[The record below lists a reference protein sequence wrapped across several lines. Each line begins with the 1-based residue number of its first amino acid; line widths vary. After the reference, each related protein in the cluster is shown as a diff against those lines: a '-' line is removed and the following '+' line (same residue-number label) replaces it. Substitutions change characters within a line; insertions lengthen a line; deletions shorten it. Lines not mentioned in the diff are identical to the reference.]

1 MAVKPVGRLL
11 LSMGL
16 PIMLSMLVQ
25 ALYNV
30 VDSIFIARISEEALT
45 AVSLA
50 FPVQMLMISVGVGT
64 AVGVNS
70 LLSRRLGQ
78 QRYHDAD
85 DVAMNGLFLAVVIWL
100 VFAVFG
106 ASLTPFFFQWFTA
119 DASIISMGQ
128 SYLLICTTLSLG
140 VFGQLIC
147 ERIMQGTGDTIHPM
161 ITQGTGAVLNIILDP
176 ILIFGLLGAP
186 RMGVAGA
193 AVATVIGQW
202 TAMGM
207 ALFFML
213 RKTHEIHF
221 RFRGFRPC
229 KRVIGEIYQVGFP
242 SIIMQSIGSL
252 MTVGM
257 NGILISF
264 SATAVA
270 VFGVYFKLQSFIFMP
285 VFGLTT
291 AMISIV
297 GYNYGARNR
306 YRITRTIQFA
316 VFISVSIMLAGLLLF
331 QLAPQSLLKLFDAS
345 PEMMEIGTRALRII
359 SLHFPFAGVAI
370 VFSSSFQAMGKGLYS
385 LLLSVTRQLVFLL
398 PAAYLLAKF
407 GGLDAVWYAF
417 LIAEAVSIIMS
428 SFMYRRI
435 YTRSIKPL
443 EPLESVSAEAEVNR
457 G

>member
-1 MAVKPVGRLL
+1 
-11 LSMGL
+11 
-16 PIMLSMLVQ
+16 
-25 ALYNV
+25 
-30 VDSIFIARISEEALT
+30 
-45 AVSLA
+45 
-50 FPVQMLMISVGVGT
+50 
-64 AVGVNS
+64 
-70 LLSRRLGQ
+70 
-78 QRYHDAD
+78 
-85 DVAMNGLFLAVVIWL
+85 
-100 VFAVFG
+100 
-106 ASLTPFFFQWFTA
+106 
-119 DASIISMGQ
+119 
-128 SYLLICTTLSLG
+128 
-140 VFGQLIC
+140 
-147 ERIMQGTGDTIHPM
+147 
-161 ITQGTGAVLNIILDP
+161 
-176 ILIFGLLGAP
+176 
-186 RMGVAGA
+186 
-193 AVATVIGQW
+193 
-202 TAMGM
+202 
-207 ALFFML
+207 
-213 RKTHEIHF
+213 
-221 RFRGFRPC
+221 
-229 KRVIGEIYQVGFP
+229 
-242 SIIMQSIGSL
+242 